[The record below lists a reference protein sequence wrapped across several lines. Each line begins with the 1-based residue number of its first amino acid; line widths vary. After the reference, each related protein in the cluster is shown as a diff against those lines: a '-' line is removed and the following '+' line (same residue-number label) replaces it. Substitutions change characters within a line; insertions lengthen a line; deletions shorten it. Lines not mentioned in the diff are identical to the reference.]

1 MINIIRIL
9 IALIC
14 LAITVSAAQAKEI
27 NQNATA
33 SVSNSVK
40 NKLDIKEKIFKIIK
54 LVQPKFSNSLV
65 ERITKA
71 ILASSAKY
79 KVDPMVVL
87 STAYVESEFDMH
99 SKPCIGI
106 MQLVRVSVRFF
117 DPQRKMNPYV
127 LEHNIDLGTK
137 EISYHLKKTSR
148 RDKSPSH
155 ASISRALQRYNG
167 SRSKISYAIKVMLVK
182 SRFEK
187 YSIDSLKQKLKS
199 GPLWR

>member
-9 IALIC
+9 IALVC
-14 LAITVSAAQAKEI
+14 MTITVSAAKAKEI

-71 ILASSAKY
+71 ILASSEKY

-137 EISYHLKKTSR
+137 EISYHMKRSTQRGKT
-148 RDKSPSH
+148 PSH
-155 ASISRALQRYNG
+155 ASINRALQRYNG
-167 SRSKISYAIKVMLVK
+167 SRLKVSYAIKVLRVK
-182 SRFEK
+182 GRFEK
-187 YSIDSLKQKLKS
+187 YSIDGLKQKLKK
-199 GPLWR
+199 GPLWN